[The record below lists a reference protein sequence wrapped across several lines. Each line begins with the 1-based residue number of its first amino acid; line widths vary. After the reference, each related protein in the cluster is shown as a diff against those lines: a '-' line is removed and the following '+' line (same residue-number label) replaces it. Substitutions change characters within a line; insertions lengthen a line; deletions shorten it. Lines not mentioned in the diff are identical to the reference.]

1 MEPNF
6 NHVVEEFAQA
16 AMPGV
21 PKHVRLRNAVLAAIR
36 KGHLKPGDQLPPE
49 QEVCKAV
56 GLSLGTVQ
64 RALGS
69 LASDRTLIREQG
81 RGTFISKPELPL
93 DELWQFRFVRRY
105 GEAPLPVSVEL
116 LDRKV
121 VRERQPWLD
130 VLGHDDKGY
139 CELERLVVVDEGFRC
154 LSRFYMRMSRFPGI
168 MKIPQAKFVGNM
180 KRFLA
185 EQFDA
190 VTSTVEQ
197 FATPCVLDRN
207 TCALLEVETASAG
220 MLINSIGRT
229 LSQEAITFQ
238 SLWVPAGD
246 CYLELNPAQPPN
258 GFLPLSA
265 R

>member
-1 MEPNF
+1 MEQNF
-6 NHVVEEFAQA
+6 NRVVEEFAQA

-49 QEVCKAV
+49 QEFCKAV

-64 RALGS
+64 RALTS

-93 DELWQFRFVRRY
+93 DELWQFRFVSRY

-116 LDRKV
+116 LDRNV
-121 VRERQPWLD
+121 VRERKPWLD

-139 CELERLVVVDEGFRC
+139 CELERLVVVNDGFRC
-154 LSRFYMRMSRFPGI
+154 LSRFYLRMSRFPGV
-168 MKIPQAKFVGNM
+168 MKVPQSKIVGNM

-185 EQFDA
+185 EEFDA
-190 VTSTVEQ
+190 VTATVEQ
-197 FATPCVLDRN
+197 FATPTALDRK
-207 TCALLEVETASAG
+207 TSALLEVEVGHAG
-220 MLINSIGRT
+220 MLINSVGRT

-246 CYLELNPAQPPN
+246 YYLELNPAVPPN
-258 GFLPLSA
+258 GFLPLST